1 MWISPLP
8 DQAAIPRK
16 LVRKRGCHQST
27 LNLVFNIIACKL
39 KDYVPINAPSVCF
52 SKRGANGIAFAY
64 FDVILPCYKL
74 RVVFRQRVLVR
85 RNKAALRSWTLQ
97 VRRAKGDART
107 QRGFSWA
114 LLSWH
119 CFHPETGDHA
129 TVEPEYVLQHDF
141 SKITLFKY
149 FILILFLSRGPNPL
163 NRRQFCF
170 PSCQQYF
177 GYFKNVG
184 QG

>member
-1 MWISPLP
+1 MWGS
-8 DQAAIPRK
+8 DK
-16 LVRKRGCHQST
+16 
-27 LNLVFNIIACKL
+27 
-39 KDYVPINAPSVCF
+39 VCF
-52 SKRGANGIAFAY
+52 LGETTQ
-64 FDVILPCYKL
+64 PCG
-74 RVVFRQRVLVR
+74 VEPH
-85 RNKAALRSWTLQ
+85 
-97 VRRAKGDART
+97 RAEQSRDTQT

-119 CFHPETGDHA
+119 CFHPKTGDHV
-129 TVEPEYVLQHDF
+129 TVEPGYVLQQDF

-149 FILILFLSRGPNPL
+149 FILIFFLSRGPKPL
-163 NRRQFCF
+163 NQRQFCF